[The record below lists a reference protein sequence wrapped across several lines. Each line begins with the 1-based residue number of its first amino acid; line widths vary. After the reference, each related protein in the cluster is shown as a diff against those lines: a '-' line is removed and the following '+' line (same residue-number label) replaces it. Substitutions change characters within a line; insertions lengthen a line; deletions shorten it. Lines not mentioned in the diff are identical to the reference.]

1 MFSTHTNAPRVSS
14 LGPHQLVSLWWI
26 RSRHVC
32 PGRGRVTYSLCQQLV
47 ASRVTPKPW
56 SQMLSHHNNLTL
68 ETPKYC
74 KISPLETHKYCK
86 ISSCETPNYY
96 KISSLETIKYCKIS
110 SCEPPNYYKISSLKT
125 PKYYKVSSLKTPK
138 YCNISPLRTPEYC
151 KISSFEIPRYCKM
164 LYVILSATLNNVI
177 WSTKVFIISKSP
189 IAKEGLEHISDLVQ
203 LTSCLLMA

>member
-1 MFSTHTNAPRVSS
+1 MFSTYTNAPRVSS

-74 KISPLETHKYCK
+74 KISSLETHKYCK

-96 KISSLETIKYCKIS
+96 KISSLE
-110 SCEPPNYYKISSLKT
+110 T